1 MEGGGH
7 AMWTHSRNDTFS
19 YAILE
24 SGSLIP
30 FERGSFG
37 IHGFHLKE
45 VALHGKLVEERF

>member
-24 SGSLIP
+24 SRSLIP
-30 FERGSFG
+30 FRARFIWNPWIPSKGSCFAW
-37 IHGFHLKE
+37 E
-45 VALHGKLVEERF
+45 AC